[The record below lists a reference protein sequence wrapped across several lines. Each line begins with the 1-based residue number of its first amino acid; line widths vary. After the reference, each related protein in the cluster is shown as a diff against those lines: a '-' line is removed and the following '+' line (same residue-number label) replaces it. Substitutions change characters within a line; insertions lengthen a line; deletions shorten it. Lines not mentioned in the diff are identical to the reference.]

1 MNRIAQPR
9 ETRPAIPLDEPI
21 YAMSSTRRG
30 SMHDLLRPFVRH
42 GTSHMTDLHLKVGLP
57 PVYRVD
63 GQLKITNGQPLDD
76 ETIHQLA
83 RTLLTEPEMET
94 LETLRS
100 VNSSQLID
108 GLRFRINAFHDRK
121 GLAIAIRALDMNTPT
136 IAEIGFPNRVWE
148 DIVNL
153 RQGLVLL
160 VGTTGSGKS
169 TTIAALIHHIARTR
183 PCHIITLEDPIEYQL
198 DSDKAIVSQ
207 RAIGRDVPNYE
218 RGLRD
223 CLREDP
229 DVIFVGEMTDQEST
243 NWTLT
248 AAETGHLVFSSLHTR
263 DATGTIIRL
272 LDLYPPNRAEEVAH
286 QLSLSLRY
294 VIAQKLLPRQ
304 DRPGRV
310 VAMEILNNT
319 YAVANLLRQVRPE
332 HIYSIMQT
340 QNRDEPRQRMRT
352 MERSLVELVKAGI
365 VDEQEAERAANR
377 PTTFTEE
384 LARGG

>member
-1 MNRIAQPR
+1 MNRATQSH
-9 ETRPAIPLDEPI
+9 ETRPTIPLDEPI
-21 YAMSSTRRG
+21 YAMSGKRRA
-30 SMHDLLRPFVRH
+30 SMHDLLRPFARH

-198 DSDKAIVSQ
+198 DSDKAIISQ

-310 VAMEILNNT
+310 VAMEVLNNT

-352 MERSLVELVKAGI
+352 MERSLVELVRAGI

-377 PTTFTEE
+377 PTTFAEE